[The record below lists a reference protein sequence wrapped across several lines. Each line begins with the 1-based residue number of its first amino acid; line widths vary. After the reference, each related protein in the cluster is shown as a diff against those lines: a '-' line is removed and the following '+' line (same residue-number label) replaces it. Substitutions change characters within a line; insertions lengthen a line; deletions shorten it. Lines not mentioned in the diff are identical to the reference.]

1 VALPAAAPEP
11 ATAPAP
17 ASANGTGGGQ
27 DAALTFQEAVAR
39 LQQYWA
45 AQGCAVWV
53 PHNSEARAQPAALA
67 HTRGRD
73 GRLQP
78 ATPLS
83 AACALIKRAQRC
95 VSLAHR
101 TAALCGSRP
110 YAARARVWLDMGSS
124 TPVRA
129 HSAQMNTVPAAARRP
144 PGAERRQASLRGR
157 A

>member
-1 VALPAAAPEP
+1 MALPAAAPEP

-53 PHNSEARAQPAALA
+53 PHNSEVRAQPAALA

-83 AACALIKRAQRC
+83 AACALSKRAQRC

-101 TAALCGSRP
+101 R
-110 YAARARVWLDMGSS
+110 AARCG
-124 TPVRA
+124 
-129 HSAQMNTVPAAARRP
+129 
-144 PGAERRQASLRGR
+144 
-157 A
+157 